1 MLLILGLRKG
11 FDMARNVKVVLIDD
25 VDGGDA
31 DQTIN
36 FGLDGVNYEIDLS
49 NANAQ
54 KMRDELAVWVGHGR
68 RVTGRRGA
76 AARKQGPSDAA
87 KIREW
92 AKSTGRQVPLRGRI
106 PNALRAEY
114 EEATK

>member
-1 MLLILGLRKG
+1 
-11 FDMARNVKVVLIDD
+11 
-25 VDGGDA
+25 
-31 DQTIN
+31 
-36 FGLDGVNYEIDLS
+36 
-49 NANAQ
+49 
-54 KMRDELAVWVGHGR
+54 
-68 RVTGRRGA
+68 VTGRRGA

-106 PNALRAEY
+106 PNAIRAEY